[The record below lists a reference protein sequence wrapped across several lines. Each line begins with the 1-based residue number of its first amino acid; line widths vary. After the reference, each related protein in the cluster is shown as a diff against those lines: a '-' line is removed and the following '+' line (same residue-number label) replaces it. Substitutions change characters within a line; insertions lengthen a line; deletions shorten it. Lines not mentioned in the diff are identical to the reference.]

1 MAWVD
6 PQYGCAWRR
15 AIGCALVA
23 GATVVGCGDAPMEA
37 LTDASSARPIS
48 EAPRY
53 LQCEHV
59 EPTLELVPLPAI
71 DEQAIEVAADTG
83 PCLQPPQPL
92 PLDAFTELPSIDG
105 DLAPAPVVPAA
116 PAALEPVQPEDADN
130 PHMAQAVAEAESLL
144 ADASPTA
151 TGSPTGAMVTER
163 AQAKIRRG
171 YALAHRGANYA
182 ARSEFLEVLRMI
194 AEAKDQKHGARRRT
208 VALANG
214 LRALDE
220 ATDFA
225 PRGAEFDVNAS
236 MAVIVSSHRT
246 TVAKT
251 PAAEALMPQQ
261 LADLYFR
268 YAQLQL
274 AGAVAGEPAG
284 SMALHALGKLYSQL
298 ARTEAEANPQAD
310 RRAFALQQA
319 ALLARD
325 DNHLAAHE
333 LGVLLAET
341 GHYIES
347 EHLLNQVAAREPHPV
362 VFRNLARVQR
372 MLGHEQMAMA
382 SDRQAQTMATR
393 GPANN
398 NGIIWVPPAALA
410 QTGDAMPAAAPQ
422 THVAA
427 KPPIP
432 KPRPA
437 TAQTRSSNPTVH
449 NVSRLPG
456 GFMR

>member
-6 PQYGCAWRR
+6 PQPGCAWRR

-23 GATVVGCGDAPMEA
+23 SATVVGCG
-37 LTDASSARPIS
+37 
-48 EAPRY
+48 EAPWDGPAVSHDRPVRP
-53 LQCEHV
+53 LREAPLHIQCEHV

-71 DEQAIEVAADTG
+71 DDSPRVAALESG
-83 PCLQPPQPL
+83 PSLLPPQPL
-92 PLDAFTELPSIDG
+92 PLDAFTELPAVSSDIAA
-105 DLAPAPVVPAA
+105 APLA
-116 PAALEPVQPEDADN
+116 PAALEAIRPEDADN

-163 AQAKIRRG
+163 AQTKIRRG

-225 PRGAEFDVNAS
+225 PRGAEFDVNVS
-236 MAVIVSSHRT
+236 VAVIVSSHRT

-251 PAAEALMPQQ
+251 PAAEELMPQQ

-298 ARTEAEANPQAD
+298 ARTEPEANPQAD

-347 EHLLNQVAAREPHPV
+347 EYLLNQVAAREPHPV

-372 MLGHEQMAMA
+372 KLGHEQMAMA
-382 SDRQAQTMATR
+382 SDRQAQTMATH

-410 QTGDAMPAAAPQ
+410 QTGDAMPAGARQ
-422 THVAA
+422 SHVAT

-432 KPRPA
+432 RPRPA
-437 TAQTRSSNPTVH
+437 NAQTQSSNPTVH

>member
-1 MAWVD
+1 MEWVE
-6 PQYGCAWRR
+6 PQHGCAWRR

-23 GATVVGCGDAPMEA
+23 GATVVGCSDAPMEA
-37 LTDASSARPIS
+37 LTDESTARPIS

-53 LQCEHV
+53 IQCEHT
-59 EPTLELVPLPAI
+59 EPTLELIPLPAVN
-71 DEQAIEVAADTG
+71 EPAIEGASEPG
-83 PCLQPPQPL
+83 PSLHPPQPL
-92 PLDAFTELPSIDG
+92 PFEAFTELTPFD
-105 DLAPAPVVPAA
+105 APVA
-116 PAALEPVQPEDADN
+116 PTPVASAALDSVKLEDADN
-130 PHMAQAVAEAESLL
+130 PHMAEAVAEAESLL

-182 ARSEFLEVLRMI
+182 ARSEFVEVLRMI

-225 PRGAEFDVNAS
+225 PRGAEFDVNVS

-251 PAAEALMPQQ
+251 PAAEQFMPQQ

-372 MLGHEQMAMA
+372 KLGHEQLADA
-382 SDRQAQTMATR
+382 SDRHARTMAAGSPT
-393 GPANN
+393 NN

-410 QTGDAMPAAAPQ
+410 QTGDAMPPGAPQ
-422 THVAA
+422 QHVAA

-437 TAQTRSSNPTVH
+437 SASSHSSNPTVH
-449 NVSRLPG
+449 NVTRLPG
-456 GFMR
+456 GIMR